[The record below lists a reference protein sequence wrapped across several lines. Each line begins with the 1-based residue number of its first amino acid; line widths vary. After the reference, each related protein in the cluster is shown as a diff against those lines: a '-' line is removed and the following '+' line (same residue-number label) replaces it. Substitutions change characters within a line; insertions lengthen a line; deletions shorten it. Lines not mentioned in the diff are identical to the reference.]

1 MQIES
6 LQVFCDLTE
15 TESFT
20 RTAKLHSVTQSA
32 VSQQISTLERLFNSR
47 LIERSKRHF
56 RLTREGQV
64 LYEMGKRII
73 GAYEALH
80 SQMQEIKNVISGTVR
95 IATVESLGLHTLPS
109 HLKRYMQS
117 FPTVNLHVAYRRAN
131 KVYEDVVGNVVDVGL
146 VACPARDARLEC
158 VPLGQELL
166 VLVCPPDHPLAKSR
180 TLRLSALHGQRFV
193 AFKPD
198 LPTRKAID
206 AALRENGVV
215 TETVMELDN
224 VETMKRAVE
233 VGIGLAILPLVT
245 VTAEVAA
252 GTLAAVRFGD
262 ATLERPWAAVYKKSR
277 VPTTAMRELLNL
289 LKSGVD

>member
-64 LYEMGKRII
+64 LYEMGKRIV

-117 FPTVNLHVAYRRAN
+117 FPTVHLHVAYRRSN

-158 VPLGQELL
+158 VPLGQEPL
-166 VLVCPPDHPLAKSR
+166 VLVCPPD
-180 TLRLSALHGQRFV
+180 LSLIH
-193 AFKPD
+193 
-198 LPTRKAID
+198 I
-206 AALRENGVV
+206 
-215 TETVMELDN
+215 
-224 VETMKRAVE
+224 
-233 VGIGLAILPLVT
+233 
-245 VTAEVAA
+245 
-252 GTLAAVRFGD
+252 
-262 ATLERPWAAVYKKSR
+262 
-277 VPTTAMRELLNL
+277 
-289 LKSGVD
+289 